1 MVHLT
6 LAIADFMRIL
16 IVAALWAAA
25 SAGGLVLLG
34 LVALGHIAHQS
45 AAKALGGK
53 LPKLPFGHGAEHRLP
68 SGILLL
74 DSYHCSRYNQDTGR
88 LTAAMFEAVFE
99 RAVAL
104 GGG

>member
-34 LVALGHIAHQS
+34 LA
-45 AAKALGGK
+45 ALGGVVW
-53 LPKLPFGHGAEHRLP
+53 GVRRLM
-68 SGILLL
+68 
-74 DSYHCSRYNQDTGR
+74 RR
-88 LTAAMFEAVFE
+88 
-99 RAVAL
+99 
-104 GGG
+104 